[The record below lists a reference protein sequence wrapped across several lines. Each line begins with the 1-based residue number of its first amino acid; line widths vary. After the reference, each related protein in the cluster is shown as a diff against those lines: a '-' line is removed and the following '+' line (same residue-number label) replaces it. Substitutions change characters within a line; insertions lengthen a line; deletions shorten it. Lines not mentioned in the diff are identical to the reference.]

1 MTPAELLSMKCVPL
15 KGAEH
20 ALPRAQI
27 TDWIVALPGWALA
40 PDSSY
45 LRKDFTFS
53 DFAAAL
59 AFVNAVGWVAE
70 RENHHPDVE
79 FGWGRCRIRFSTHDV
94 GGISRNDFI
103 CAAKVEA
110 LFGA

>member
-1 MTPAELLSMKCVPL
+1 MTLAELRSMICAPL

-20 ALPRAQI
+20 AMSRAQI
-27 TDWIVALPGWALA
+27 ADWIVALPGWALA
-40 PDSSY
+40 PDASD
-45 LRKDFTFS
+45 LRKDFKFP

-59 AFVNAVGWVAE
+59 AFVNAVGSIAE

-110 LFGA
+110 LLGA